1 MENKETKIKEENIRE
16 LTDEELAQVVG
27 GTDPEENIIPQ
38 ESPASTI
45 YGFRGSN
52 GVILIT

>member
-38 ESPASTI
+38 ESSVSTI

>member
-45 YGFRGSN
+45 YGSRGSN